1 MQTAGHAHQ
10 EDIVVSTKVA
20 LVVEM
25 AAHLV
30 GRIAVA
36 LTVAEVWGA
45 PVVERDV
52 ALETDLHGLVGRKML
67 AAHAVVVE
75 ARD

>member
-1 MQTAGHAHQ
+1 VQTVGHANQ

-20 LVVEM
+20 LVVER

-30 GRIAVA
+30 GRIVVA
-36 LTVAEVWGA
+36 LTVAEVSGA

-52 ALETDLHGLVGRKML
+52 ALETDLHGLVGRKMVS
-67 AAHAVVVE
+67 ADAVVVE
-75 ARD
+75 ALD